1 MTIENKIEKFL
12 NEVSKPRRGWSG
24 KLSRIDALL
33 AWMYDK
39 GILTKGE
46 KAEKDKIFRQYYR
59 YYNDGDLPGAMRK
72 QGHSLIKKGKYS
84 KGMDQDGEEALEKY
98 LEAFI
103 KKILGKYMSKID
115 RSEFRI
121 DKAIGDLTTAKRVAS
136 DGYHKDVVKY
146 WIDKVKIKDEGG
158 QLANLVSSLENAN
171 DETEIKAISSQI
183 AAFIGNVIA
192 SLNKLK
198 AIDNSEK

>member
-1 MTIENKIEKFL
+1 MKIDEKIEKFL
-12 NEVSKPRRGWSG
+12 NEASKPGRAWSG
-24 KLSRIDALL
+24 KISRIDDLL

-46 KAEKDKIFRQYYR
+46 QAEKDKIFRQYHR

-72 QGHSLIKKGKYS
+72 QGHSLIQKGKYH
-84 KGMDQDGEEALEKY
+84 KGMDQDGEAALEKY
-98 LEAFI
+98 LETFI

-121 DKAIGDLTTAKRVAS
+121 DKAIGDLTIAQDAAKGGWGT
-136 DGYHKDVVKY
+136 DINY
-146 WIDKVKIKDEGG
+146 WVSKANIKDEGG
-158 QLANLVSSLENAN
+158 QLATLIDKMKNTKDAAESKNIGLQV
-171 DETEIKAISSQI
+171 